1 MVETFHNI
9 HLYSVFV
16 FLINLHRSYRNA
28 CGVSVY
34 SSYIFDLLHS
44 EAADME
50 YYGCHYIVLSLVTI
64 IAAACQTYHRHIFV
78 LFDVTSYYITSVLCH
93 F

>member
-1 MVETFHNI
+1 
-9 HLYSVFV
+9 
-16 FLINLHRSYRNA
+16 
-28 CGVSVY
+28 
-34 SSYIFDLLHS
+34 
-44 EAADME
+44 ME